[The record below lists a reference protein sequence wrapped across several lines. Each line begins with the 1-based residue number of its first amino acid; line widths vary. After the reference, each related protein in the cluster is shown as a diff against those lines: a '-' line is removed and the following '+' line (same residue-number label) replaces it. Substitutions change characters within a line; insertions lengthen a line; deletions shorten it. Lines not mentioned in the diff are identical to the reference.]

1 MADSTMKI
9 DSGNITTFADE
20 VAVDPD
26 LVDDT
31 ISEIVT
37 QFDTMLETTSG
48 HDHDGSNS
56 KSVSAGI
63 GSLTLIEVQI
73 ARIIGGFA

>member
-1 MADSTMKI
+1 MAESNMAITAA
-9 DSGNITTFADE
+9 NITTFADE

-26 LVDDT
+26 LVDST
-31 ISEIVT
+31 ITEIT
-37 QFDTMLETTSG
+37 ETIDDMLETEDG

-63 GSLTLIEVQI
+63 GSLTTEEYTL
-73 ARIIGGFA
+73 ANLLGGDL